1 MSPSWP
7 CLIQG
12 EASDTVSCRCLPR
25 LRVRVRFGSG
35 KRRPTT
41 VSEHHKLPRTRPCS
55 STASSG
61 ERMKV
66 VMVKLE
72 HTQQQMT
79 TTFRAFTT
87 LHTTIHDFTL
97 QQQQNLHYFCI
108 TPQQFQQFA
117 ACPGENPF
125 FPRES
130 GTTPKGNAPVEQP
143 TRNEEAPHVVVEPQ

>member
-1 MSPSWP
+1 
-7 CLIQG
+7 
-12 EASDTVSCRCLPR
+12 
-25 LRVRVRFGSG
+25 
-35 KRRPTT
+35 
-41 VSEHHKLPRTRPCS
+41 
-55 STASSG
+55 
-61 ERMKV
+61 MKV

-72 HTQQQMT
+72 HTQQQIT
-79 TTFRAFTT
+79 TTFRAFTA

-130 GTTPKGNAPVEQP
+130 ETTPKGNAPVEQP
-143 TRNEEAPHVVVEPQ
+143 TRNEEAPHVVVEPQQARTKPKQEGMNKEEEEDADEESPFEPEPEDFFDEHPLQGAIGKTNLALNLLHLGCIY